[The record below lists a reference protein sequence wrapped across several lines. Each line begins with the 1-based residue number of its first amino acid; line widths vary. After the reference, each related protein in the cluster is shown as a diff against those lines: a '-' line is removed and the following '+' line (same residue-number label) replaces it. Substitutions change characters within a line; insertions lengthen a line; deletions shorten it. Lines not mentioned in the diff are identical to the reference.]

1 MTFEM
6 VSKGHP
12 DKVADLISDMVA
24 DYIVKKDPDY
34 HTAIEVLL
42 KDREVIVAG
51 EATIRPS
58 NYALKSIVKDAFVD
72 AGYKYRPKI
81 RNLISRQSPDINRGV
96 LTGGAGDQGIV
107 YGYATN
113 ESASYLPKG
122 YFLASRLMSA
132 VDGLRKDSGFIKA
145 DGKCEIITDK
155 KGSVKKVIVSKQNTD
170 EKQTQKVITD
180 VIRSFPAMKTAEILI
195 NPTGKFEIGGPFG
208 DCGLT
213 GRKIS
218 VDTYGGAARHG
229 GGCVDKETEV
239 LTPQGWK
246 KIAAFD
252 EKTDKIAQWNS
263 GELEFV
269 SGEFVKLPKTKMYR
283 IKSQS
288 VDMVLSDSH
297 NVLYITSKGNEQKK
311 TLQEILD
318 HFYKTGGAR
327 GIQIPL
333 AFTYNFS
340 QNGLSMSDDE
350 IRLQIAFCADGA
362 ILPESSKKYRGRIR
376 VKKEYKKAALR
387 KLLESTRKEDEWQE
401 SKYKDGYSIF
411 YYTPAVVSKRLCDIF
426 TGCSRHQAEIIA
438 EEAVKWDGDR
448 KSTFRTTSKEDAN
461 FIQFIFSSVCGAS
474 AGISVD
480 DRIGEKYNGEYT
492 RKSICYTVYQ
502 VKRKFCTPFRTSGV
516 FAPKTDITL
525 FDDGDKYMYCVNV
538 PSHNLILRRSDKI
551 FVTGNCLSGKDFTKV
566 DRSGAYFARMLA
578 VEAVKKGLGDKIE
591 ISLSFAI
598 GRPEIQEAV
607 CTYCEKGSSVNS
619 SVDINKVNQWLAKR
633 LEKTTVDSM
642 IKEVRKVFSG
652 PLFSYTDY
660 GHFTGVDWSKYPDQG
675 TPKKPPRRRQA
686 KKEENG
692 GK

>member
-1 MTFEM
+1 M

-34 HTAIEVLL
+34 HTAIETLL
-42 KDREVIVAG
+42 KDREVIIAG
-51 EATIRPS
+51 EATIKPS
-58 NYALKSIVKDAFVD
+58 NYALKSIVQDAFVEV
-72 AGYKYRPKI
+72 GYKYRPKI

-96 LTGGAGDQGIV
+96 LTGGAGDQGVV

-132 VDGLRKDSGFIKA
+132 VDRLRKDSGFIKA
-145 DGKCEIITDK
+145 DGKCEVITDR

-170 EKQTQKVITD
+170 EQKTKEAITG

-246 KIAAFD
+246 KITDFD
-252 EKTDKIAQWNS
+252 EKADKIAQWNS
-263 GELEFV
+263 NKLEFV
-269 SGEFVKLPKTKMYR
+269 NGEFVKLPKTKMYY
-283 IKSQS
+283 IKSQT
-288 VDMVLSDSH
+288 VDMVLSDNH

-333 AFTYNFS
+333 TFTYDFS
-340 QNGLSMSDDE
+340 QNGLNLSDDE
-350 IRLQIAFCADGA
+350 IRLQVAFCAGGT
-362 ILPESSKKYRGRIR
+362 ILPESNKKYRGRIR
-376 VKKEYKKAALR
+376 VKKEYKKEALR
-387 KLLESTRKEDEWQE
+387 KLLRSARKEDEWQE
-401 SKYKDGYSIF
+401 NAYKDGYSIF
-411 YYTPAVVSKRLCDIF
+411 YYTPSVISKSLHDVF
-426 TGCSRHQAEIIA
+426 AGCSRPQAEVIA
-438 EEAVKWDGDR
+438 EEVTKWDGDR
-448 KSTFRTTSKEDAN
+448 KSVFRTTSKKDAD
-461 FIQFIFSSVCGAS
+461 FIQFVFSSVYGVY
-474 AGISVD
+474 AGISAD
-480 DRIGEKYNGEYT
+480 DRIGRKYNGGYT
-492 RKSICYTVYQ
+492 RKSICYTVYPD
-502 VKRKFCTPFRTSGV
+502 KRKFCAPFRTSGA
-516 FAPKTDITL
+516 FAPKTDIKL
-525 FDDGDKYMYCVNV
+525 FDDGDEYMYCVNV
-538 PSHNLILRRSDKI
+538 PSHNLILRRNNKI
-551 FVTGNCLSGKDFTKV
+551 FITGNCLSGKDFTKV
-566 DRSGAYFARMLA
+566 DRSGTYFARMLA
-578 VEAVKKGLGDKIE
+578 VEAVKAGLGDKIE

-607 CTYCEKGSSVNS
+607 CTHCEKGASVNS
-619 SVDINKVNQWLAKR
+619 SVDINKVNQWLARR

-652 PLFSYTDY
+652 FLFDYTDY
-660 GHFTGVDWSKYPDQG
+660 GHFTGIDWSKYPAG
-675 TPKKPPRRRQA
+675 EAPKKPRRRNV